1 MLPLKIFRELSR
13 NLKGAIHPEKGSE
26 EKKEDAFTDDG
37 VFDRDNIPS
46 YVDPDKYENAGVK
59 VFLEMCLWCRA
70 TTMGETFNN
79 LVTGCI
85 VLAGII
91 VGMQTYPGMNDDPVL
106 SGFDFFVLLV
116 FTLEFVLKTLG
127 EGMAPWLYFFGRE
140 WKWNNFDAIILLFSW
155 DFIPM
160 SGGGM
165 AKILRLFRLMRVA
178 KLMRKIPQL
187 QMIVMGLLGGLKS
200 IFYILLL
207 LFLVFYLY
215 ACFGL
220 FYFKENDPF
229 HFGTLPY
236 ALLTLFR
243 ACTLEDWTDVMYIGM
258 YGCDEYDG
266 GIYLPLEE
274 RDGHFMG
281 RFYCENPRPMKWIS
295 IAYWVS
301 FIVICSL
308 VMLSLFIGTVTMS
321 MSESMDQMK
330 EDAEVAEREKKLKK
344 AKQVISKTTMT
355 RRNSDRKK
363 MGMMGTEEIK
373 KVSKAERERM
383 RQLKMLETA
392 LVGSDMGNVADDD
405 FEELQGKPLMIW
417 YKKRSIEAY
426 EIVESDWFN
435 YFITGVIVLAGML
448 AGVATY
454 ETVQKNAGDV
464 LDAIDWGIL
473 GIFVVEF
480 ALKVVAEEFEPWRV
494 FRSSWNKFDFVV
506 IVGCALP
513 ESMTGGFVNVL
524 RLLRLLRVMKLVK
537 ALPQLQ
543 VIVTALIM
551 GFQSITYIGIILF
564 MFFYFFGIIG
574 MLLFQEND
582 PWHFGTLDRA
592 LLSLFRCS
600 TLEDWTDVMYIN
612 IYGCDHYD
620 GYPGECTDPNPN
632 PGLAVM
638 YFLVFIIIG
647 ALVLLTLFI
656 GVVTTSMEEAQ
667 AKQERD
673 RDIAERIEKLT
684 QDGSLTPERLALFT
698 QVFEKMDLDNDGIL
712 SLEELNV
719 GLESTGK
726 EIGEDTVKRMLSS
739 LDSNDSGEVDMAN
752 FIETMNKI
760 DTTLSKGTFPNSDH
774 DALVSVAGFPGL
786 FAREKGD
793 KAGAT
798 LASTMATTLSSTM
811 ASTAAPEPK
820 AKPSGVVIDDKG
832 MPPLPS
838 EPVRKLDDSPTD
850 EFLKGVSQEA
860 ETMDDSRVHR
870 FESGDSTI
878 PRANSD
884 TSLALQS
891 PDASVASADISDS
904 PRG

>member
-582 PWHFGTLDRA
+582 PWHFGYLHWA
-592 LLSLFRCS
+592 LLTLFRCA

-612 IYGCDHYD
+612 IFGCDQYLDIYGHD
-620 GYPGECTDPNPN
+620 GTRSLPWYFDCTNPQKR
-632 PGLAVM
+632 PFFSVVF
-638 YFLVFIIIG
+638 FLIFIVLG
-647 ALVLLTLFI
+647 ALVLLTLFV
-656 GVVTTSMEEAQ
+656 GVVTTSMEEATENMKVVQ
-667 AKQERD
+667 AVEKRVREIMTKHKGMTPALVDVYRKAFSVLDLDGGGSVERDELEYGLKAIGKEVNKEDMDVLLSQVDEDDSGEIDFAEFLEFMILTKQERVR
-673 RDIAERIEKLT
+673 RDGMGPVEEGGAEAEASRGDAALRPP
-684 QDGSLTPERLALFT
+684 SLRSAPERPTLLSMPSLGRIGPASSA
-698 QVFEKMDLDNDGIL
+698 KIAPAGDG
-712 SLEELNV
+712 
-719 GLESTGK
+719 GG
-726 EIGEDTVKRMLSS
+726 D
-739 LDSNDSGEVDMAN
+739 A
-752 FIETMNKI
+752 
-760 DTTLSKGTFPNSDH
+760 DTTEP
-774 DALVSVAGFPGL
+774 
-786 FAREKGD
+786 E
-793 KAGAT
+793 
-798 LASTMATTLSSTM
+798 TT
-811 ASTAAPEPK
+811 P
-820 AKPSGVVIDDKG
+820 
-832 MPPLPS
+832 
-838 EPVRKLDDSPTD
+838 
-850 EFLKGVSQEA
+850 
-860 ETMDDSRVHR
+860 
-870 FESGDSTI
+870 
-878 PRANSD
+878 
-884 TSLALQS
+884 
-891 PDASVASADISDS
+891 
-904 PRG
+904 